1 MEVICT
7 NLANYGAP
15 ACTFFNL
22 SGRLGTPVRPQVLRW
37 LPRLSE
43 EFTFGAQE
51 ELWPVEPWSQGKTDQ
66 WNYLNGDRYGGFK
79 SHGGVPQIIQV
90 MSMA

>member
-1 MEVICT
+1 MGVICT

-51 ELWPVEPWSQGKTDQ
+51 EL
-66 WNYLNGDRYGGFK
+66 
-79 SHGGVPQIIQV
+79 
-90 MSMA
+90 